1 VARQPAPFNL
11 TVNDQ
16 LELESWLRMGTLSQ
30 NLVQRARILLSLN
43 DGQSPKEVMELLG
56 VSSPTVF
63 KWRNRYIETGLEGL
77 QDAPRPGQPRK
88 LDKKKIK
95 AILNDT
101 VHKVPRGFT
110 HWSIRLMA
118 EHAGVTRWQVQQIW
132 KAADL
137 KPHRLKTFK
146 ISNDPDFAEK
156 VFDVVG
162 LYLNPPDNALVL
174 SVDEKTQIQALDRTQ
189 PKLQLRPGQIERHTH
204 DYKRHGTT
212 SLYAAFNI
220 LTGEVIGRITQRHRA
235 KEFLD
240 FLRQIDR
247 ETPSEQDLHLILDNS
262 STHKTPGVKAWL
274 EKHPRFKL
282 HFTPTS
288 ASWLNAV
295 EGWFGQL
302 ERRALYRGIFTS
314 VGELKTAI
322 RRFINVHNE
331 KLAKPFQWHKSAE
344 SIMTS
349 VTRAKLSVIDNK

>member
-1 VARQPAPFNL
+1 MARQPAPFNL

-30 NLVQRARILLSLN
+30 NLVQRARILLLLN
-43 DGQSPKEVMELLG
+43 AGQSPKEVMELLD

-63 KWRNRYIETGLEGL
+63 KWRNRYVETGLEGL

-88 LDKKKIK
+88 LDKKKVK
-95 AILNDT
+95 AILDDT
-101 VHKVPRGFT
+101 VHKVPRGST

-132 KAADL
+132 QAADL

-220 LTGEVIGRITQRHRA
+220 LNGEVIGRITQRHRA

-262 STHKTPGVKAWL
+262 STHKTPKVKAWL

-314 VGELKTAI
+314 VGDLKTAI
-322 RRFINVHNE
+322 RRFIKVHNE
-331 KLAKPFQWHKSAE
+331 KLAKPFRWHKSAE

-349 VTRAKLSVIDNK
+349 VTRAKLSAIDNK

>member
-1 VARQPAPFNL
+1 MARKPAPFNL

-16 LELESWLRMGTLSQ
+16 LELEGWLRTSTLSQ
-30 NLVQRARILLSLN
+30 NLVQRARIVLAL
-43 DGQSPKEVMELLG
+43 DAGESPKDAAERLET
-56 VSSPTVF
+56 STATVF
-63 KWRNRYIETGLEGL
+63 KWRNRYIEQGLSGL

-88 LDKKKIK
+88 LDQKKVKS
-95 AILNDT
+95 ILDDT
-101 VHKVPRGFT
+101 VKKLPKEST
-110 HWSIRLMA
+110 HWSVRLMA
-118 EHAGVTRWQVQQIW
+118 EYAGVSRWQVHQIW

-189 PKLQLRPGQIERHTH
+189 PKLQLKPGQIERRTH

-212 SLYAAFNI
+212 SLYAALNI
-220 LTGEVIGRITQRHRA
+220 LNGEVIGRITQRHRA

-247 ETPSEQDLHLILDNS
+247 ETPKEQDLHLILDNS
-262 STHKTPGVKAWL
+262 STHKTPEVKAWL

-322 RRFINVHNE
+322 RRYIKTHNE
-331 KLAKPFQWHKSAE
+331 KLAKPFRWHKSAE

-349 VTRAKLSVIDNK
+349 VARAKLSIIDNK